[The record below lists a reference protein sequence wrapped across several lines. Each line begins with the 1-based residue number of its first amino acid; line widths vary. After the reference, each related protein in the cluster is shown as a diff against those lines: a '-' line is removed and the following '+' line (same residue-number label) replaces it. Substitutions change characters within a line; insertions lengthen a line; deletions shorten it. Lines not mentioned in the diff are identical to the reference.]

1 MLEPVDMMKLAGEAK
16 PIDAQQVYSIVDS
29 SVKKKTALLELKID
43 ALLVTVDE
51 LKKLITKLSKG

>member
-1 MLEPVDMMKLAGEAK
+1 MFETVDMMKLAGEAK